1 MGWIN
6 SNARGYLGCILLV
19 LGVFISAHGQTYS
32 EWMRQKR
39 TQKKYLI
46 QQIAALKVYAGQ
58 LKKGYKVAKEGLGL
72 VKGFTN
78 GEFDLHRLY
87 LNSLKVVSPII
98 SKDPKVAAM
107 ITAVVNI
114 RLQFDAMEKLPLN
127 DEHLSYLR
135 CTKDKVLGSALENL
149 EELERLLSHGTL
161 EMTDDQ
167 RIQRLSELHQEMQDK
182 NAFSRELGIQARQL
196 AVHRQHQS
204 NTIKIM
210 GRYHG
215 NK

>member
-1 MGWIN
+1 MGWN
-6 SNARGYLGCILLV
+6 RSNLRGYLGCILLKLV
-19 LGVFISAHGQTYS
+19 LAISAHAQTYS

-98 SKDPKVAAM
+98 SKDPKVAEM
-107 ITAVVNI
+107 MTAVVTI
-114 RLQFDAMEKLPLN
+114 RIQFDAMEKLPLN
-127 DEHLSYLR
+127 EEHLQYLR
-135 CTKDKVLGSALENL
+135 HTKDKVLGSALRDL
-149 EELERLLSHGTL
+149 EELEVLLTHGKL

-167 RIQRLSELHQEMQDK
+167 RIQRLSELHQAMEDK
-182 NAFSRELGIQARQL
+182 TAFSRDLGVQARQL
-196 AVHRQHQS
+196 ATHRQHQQNS
-204 NTIKIM
+204 IKIM
-210 GRYHG
+210 GRYHE